1 MVFPKT
7 IKTRFLPGP
16 GVRGKNERSC
26 VRAQRAWEQGTDT
39 VQGLTRVEARK
50 VGLSLTGG
58 RSATILPDL
67 QYQNN
72 LQLTRAIV
80 QLNLSF

>member
-7 IKTRFLPGP
+7 IKTRFMPGP

-26 VRAQRAWEQGTDT
+26 VRAQRAWEQRNDT

-50 VGLSLTGG
+50 VGLSKLWLQ
-58 RSATILPDL
+58 RVLPDL
-67 QYQNN
+67 RYQKGK
-72 LQLTRAIV
+72 
-80 QLNLSF
+80 

>member
-26 VRAQRAWEQGTDT
+26 VRAQRAWEQRRHSTRSYKGGGEKSGALET
-39 VQGLTRVEARK
+39 LTTAR
-50 VGLSLTGG
+50 ST
-58 RSATILPDL
+58 
-67 QYQNN
+67 
-72 LQLTRAIV
+72 
-80 QLNLSF
+80 

>member
-1 MVFPKT
+1 M
-7 IKTRFLPGP
+7 IKTLVVTGP
-16 GVRGKNERSC
+16 GVRGKIERSC

-50 VGLSLTGG
+50 VGLSLETLTTG
-58 RSATILPDL
+58 RCVTILPDL
-67 QYQNN
+67 QNN

-80 QLNLSF
+80 QLNLPL